1 MRTAFAPFKAG
12 WLLLAALLVLA
23 GCASGGGGRLVK
35 ARPDIRVFDLLVDS
49 DLDWARRRG
58 PREEVWTIDGV
69 PLNRFVVV
77 SRIRKNEHVFLMGR
91 ERSRRPDGPWF
102 RPGMRPDEVRDV
114 VLDAFRDGGWSR
126 VSATNLRPARY
137 GAVDG
142 LRFDAAMTADNGLN
156 YQGTFGA
163 VEYKGK
169 LTLFFWLAPVD
180 YYHGRDIAAVD
191 RMFQSIQF
199 VEK

>member
-1 MRTAFAPFKAG
+1 MRKASASFKAG
-12 WLLLAALLVLA
+12 WLLLATLLVLA
-23 GCASGGGGRLVK
+23 GCAGGGGRLVK
-35 ARPDIRVFDLLVDS
+35 ARADIKVFDLLVDS
-49 DLDWARRRG
+49 DLDWARRHA

-114 VLDAFRDGGWSR
+114 VLDAFRESGWSR
-126 VSATNLRPARY
+126 VAATNLRPARY

-142 LRFDAAMTADNGLN
+142 LRFDADMTADNGLN
-156 YQGTFGA
+156 YRGTFGA

-169 LTLFFWLAPVD
+169 LTLFFWLAPVE
-180 YYHGRDIAAVD
+180 YYHGRDVAAVD